1 MENDSLTALEN
12 AVGGSE
18 GDEIYGNDAANSL
31 IGGGG
36 DDGIAGRA
44 GNDYLSGGAGADY
57 LEGDG
62 NDDYVTGGEGNDRL
76 DGVGGSDTLEGGSGR
91 DIVHYFWADSGVVA
105 RIGTGTS
112 GPAGELD
119 KIADDVEDLAGSVFA
134 DKLYGNGGG
143 NVLTGYNGADL
154 LVGNGGVD
162 TLKGDEG
169 GDTLNTSGDA
179 LQDQSSCGTGTDVAN
194 ADTLDGVSV
203 DCETVHKS

>member
-1 MENDSLTALEN
+1 MN
-12 AVGGSE
+12 
-18 GDEIYGNDAANSL
+18 
-31 IGGGG
+31 
-36 DDGIAGRA
+36 
-44 GNDYLSGGAGADY
+44 
-57 LEGDG
+57 
-62 NDDYVTGGEGNDRL
+62 
-76 DGVGGSDTLEGGSGR
+76 
-91 DIVHYFWADSGVVA
+91 YFWADSGVVA

-119 KIADDVEDLAGSVFA
+119 KIANDVEDLAGSVFA
-134 DKLYGNGGG
+134 DKLYGNGAG

-194 ADTLDGVSV
+194 ADKLDGVGV